1 MMPIDA
7 AMFAR
12 LCDTHRI
19 RRRGSGS
26 DVHAYAHR
34 RRNAQD
40 SLWPSWGGWIGV
52 TIARRSPRATRKDV
66 EALVGMGA
74 IIRQDGG
81 HEVNLALPPASLP
94 GAAKLLGMVKKE
106 PRPGQAPPR
115 TR

>member
-1 MMPIDA
+1 MMDA
-7 AMFAR
+7 SMFASI
-12 LCDTHRI
+12 CDTHRI

-34 RRNAQD
+34 KRNAQD
-40 SLWPSWGGWIGV
+40 SLWPSWGDWIGV

-74 IIRQDGG
+74 TIRQDGG
-81 HEVNLALPPASLP
+81 HEVNLALSLEALP
-94 GAAKLLGMVKKE
+94 DAAKLLGMIKKE

-115 TR
+115 KS